1 MLNEVSQND
10 LSRVANGSL
19 TSSISFSVA
28 QEVTSI
34 KLDASGDHL
43 SGFFRTN
50 FSSVAGE
57 IPFCIISIA
66 MIPSERAK
74 ADSVD

>member
-1 MLNEVSQND
+1 MLIKVSQNY
-10 LSRVANGSL
+10 LSRVINGSL
-19 TSSISFSVA
+19 TSLISFSVA
-28 QEVTSI
+28 QETTSI
-34 KLDASGDHL
+34 KLDASDDHL

-57 IPFCIISIA
+57 IPFCIISMA

>member
-1 MLNEVSQND
+1 MLIKVSQNY
-10 LSRVANGSL
+10 LSRVINGSL
-19 TSSISFSVA
+19 ISFSVA
-28 QEVTSI
+28 QETTSI
-34 KLDASGDHL
+34 KLDASDDHL

-57 IPFCIISIA
+57 IPFCIISMA